1 MTNEEILENYG
12 SYVTDWYCVE
22 AFIKDGSF
30 YYRYEDAD
38 PVTEPGQIHHLKI
51 TAVGAEPVSVCV
63 KEFHEAQK
71 GIKLK

>member
-38 PVTEPGQIHHLKI
+38 PVTEPGQIHHLKTVLERARGLLGQDSEEFI
-51 TAVGAEPVSVCV
+51 VGVS
-63 KEFHEAQK
+63 KF
-71 GIKLK
+71 